1 MASDESPTILQSF
14 SMQDNEHEFDDEGEY
29 NYRPGHPHNLSEMS
43 MCTNNSTVYGFD
55 DDGDSIGRGNYFHLD
70 DGYSDTIS
78 MHMSQ
83 LSMESFHYGDAGGHE
98 DFSDDERECK
108 EISSRGV
115 SSDSDLES
123 LGDRHSSP
131 ATPPRPQWGNQS
143 ADLDQVLQLQQEKH
157 KEYYTSKNKAKT
169 MMMNTMRGDRC
180 RIESATSFGDPNKKK
195 IAEDDEAMID
205 SSSTEGGGGDLVGRS
220 VVIKMRPRGGG
231 RSLCMGLEEVKACR
245 DLGFD
250 LEHDHCTTLHSSSSS
265 SSASVVIMPTTTT
278 TSLSISENSTLDT
291 SSGTNSPITK
301 WRISSPGDDPRDVK
315 ARLRVWAQA
324 VALASTSRHCC

>member
-1 MASDESPTILQSF
+1 MASDESSTILQSF

-43 MCTNNSTVYGFD
+43 MCTNNSTVNGFD
-55 DDGDSIGRGNYFHLD
+55 DDADSIGRGNYFHLD

-83 LSMESFHYGDAGGHE
+83 LSMEFHYGDAGGHE
-98 DFSDDERECK
+98 DFSDDERECR

-123 LGDRHSSP
+123 LGDCHLSP

-157 KEYYTSKNKAKT
+157 KEYYTSKNKAKMM

-180 RIESATSFGDPNKKK
+180 RLERATSFRDPNKKK
-195 IAEDDEAMID
+195 IVVDDEAMID
-205 SSSTEGGGGDLVGRS
+205 SSSEGGSGDLDGRS
-220 VVIKMRPRGGG
+220 VVIKTRPRGGG
-231 RSLCMGLEEVKACR
+231 RSLCMDLEEVKACR

-250 LEHDHCTTLHSSSSS
+250 LEHEHCTTLHS
-265 SSASVVIMPTTTT
+265 SSASVVIMPTTAT

-291 SSGTNSPITK
+291 SSGTNSHITK
-301 WRISSPGDDPRDVK
+301 WRICSPGQ
-315 ARLRVWAQA
+315 L
-324 VALASTSRHCC
+324 

>member
-43 MCTNNSTVYGFD
+43 MCTNNSTVYGID

-83 LSMESFHYGDAGGHE
+83 LSMESFHYGDASGHE

-220 VVIKMRPRGGG
+220 VVIKTRPRGGG

-278 TSLSISENSTLDT
+278 TSLSISENSTLDI

-301 WRISSPGDDPRDVK
+301 WRISSPGQ
-315 ARLRVWAQA
+315 L
-324 VALASTSRHCC
+324 